1 MTVTIYVDILI
12 CINLIINYYILSF
25 SFKYVKCKASN
36 LVLLRGAAAGAVLS
50 LIILLPPMPAVFDIL
65 LKFITSAATVFAS
78 TLKKPVKI
86 FLRLWAV
93 FFGISFAMCGFTYF
107 LCSTFLSNYL
117 LVQNGVIYA
126 EISPWLLI
134 LFTSAAY
141 LTMTVL
147 QRISPKS
154 LPQSYYCNVEITID
168 GITQSFFGKLDS
180 GNTLK
185 EPFSQSP
192 VIIVNSSDILK
203 SVPRERIRQIPYEV
217 IGGRG
222 LLEGAKADC
231 VKIDGNIIPI
241 DIYISVNK
249 DTLYN
254 CGIDAVLGAD
264 LLCYMQD
271 YYKLEEKTNETHTNN
286 KKRNF
291 KDKTALFK

>member
-36 LVLLRGAAAGAVLS
+36 LVLLRGAVAGALLS
-50 LIILLPPMPAVFDIL
+50 LVILLPPMPVAVDLL
-65 LKFITSAATVFAS
+65 LKLITSAVTVFAS
-78 TLKKPVKI
+78 SFKKPLKI

-93 FFGISFAMCGFTYF
+93 FLGISFAICGFTYF

-117 LVQNGVIYA
+117 LIQNGVIYA

-141 LTMTVL
+141 LTLTVL

-154 LPQSYYCNVEITID
+154 LPQNYYCNVEITID

-192 VIIVNSSDILK
+192 VIIVNSPDILK
-203 SVPRERIRQIPYEV
+203 SVPRERVRQIPYEV

-231 VKIDGNIIPI
+231 VKLDGNTVPTE
-241 DIYISVNK
+241 IYICANK
-249 DTLYN
+249 DTLCN
-254 CGIDAVLGAD
+254 CGIDAVLSAD
-264 LLCYMQD
+264 LLCFMQD
-271 YYKLEEKTNETHTNN
+271 YYNTEENPDETDTNN

>member
-50 LIILLPPMPAVFDIL
+50 LIILLPPMPVAVDLL
-65 LKFITSAATVFAS
+65 LKLVTSAATVFAS
-78 TLKKPVKI
+78 SLKKPIKI

-117 LVQNGVIYA
+117 LIQNGVIYA
-126 EISPWLLI
+126 EISPLLLI

-141 LTMTVL
+141 LTITVL

-168 GITQSFFGKLDS
+168 GVTQSFFGKIDS

-192 VIIVNSSDILK
+192 VIIVNSPDILK

-217 IGGRG
+217 IGSRG
-222 LLEGAKADC
+222 LLEGTKADC
-231 VKIDGNIIPI
+231 VKIDGITVPV
-241 DIYISVNK
+241 DIYVSANK

-254 CGIDAVLGAD
+254 CGIDAILCAD
-264 LLCYMQD
+264 LLCCIQD
-271 YYKLEEKTNETHTNN
+271 YCKSEEKTNESDANN
-286 KKRNF
+286 KKRHF